1 MIVHYLYLLNF
12 KHSLS
17 YDMIT
22 EDVVETETEW
32 FLLHAHKRSFD
43 FSASRLFVAYRDSLV
58 QVIYTDFRQI
68 SFYGERACL
77 SQIAIS

>member
-1 MIVHYLYLLNF
+1 MIVHHTYLLNF

-32 FLLHAHKRSFD
+32 FLLYAHKKSFD
-43 FSASRLFVAYRDSLV
+43 FSASRLFVAYRGLLM

-68 SFYGERACL
+68 SFYGERVCL